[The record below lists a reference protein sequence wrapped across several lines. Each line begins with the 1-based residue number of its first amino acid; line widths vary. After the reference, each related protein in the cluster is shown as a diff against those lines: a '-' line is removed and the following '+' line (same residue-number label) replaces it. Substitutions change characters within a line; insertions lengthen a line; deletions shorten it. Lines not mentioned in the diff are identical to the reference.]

1 MKPVSLALVLA
12 LALGATVQAAE
23 APAAD
28 KAVVASISELVA
40 AVNRG
45 DQPAALAHFTPDATI
60 TEDVAPYRWQGPDAG
75 AGWMKAMFENSQKAG
90 MTEVVMTLGAPT
102 HVQVEGD
109 RAYAV
114 MPGALTLKGKGQTL
128 HATGVLTFA
137 LQKTANAWRIGLM
150 SWGGEPIHP

>member
-1 MKPVSLALVLA
+1 MKPISLAFALVLG
-12 LALGATVQAAE
+12 LSTGARAAE

-28 KAVVASISELVA
+28 KAVVASISDFVA

-45 DQPAALAHFTPDATI
+45 DQAGALTHFTSDATI

-75 AGWMKAMFENSQKAG
+75 AGWMKAMWENSQKAG
-90 MTEVVMTLGAPT
+90 VTEVVMTVGAPT

-114 MPGALTLKGKGQTL
+114 MPGALTLKGKGPTL
-128 HATGVLTFA
+128 HAN
-137 LQKTANAWRIGLM
+137 LQAGSAAKTIGAWRIGLM
-150 SWGGEPIHP
+150 SWGGELIHP